1 MIVNGSF
8 ESPPLPQYEHVPGGA
23 TTITGWL
30 TVDSGVERFNPSD
43 PGVGFGGTPVGFA
56 QTGTLAIDLAI
67 FTGGGIQQTFGTLP
81 GAWYRVEFYG
91 GTLEGF
97 NRDGTGQI
105 EALVNS
111 VPLTFFN
118 VVNHSPTIVWSLFSF
133 DFQATDSTTTL
144 LFRNRQNDLRYFA
157 FIDSVSVN
165 AIGGNVGGSVTRMGP
180 TMGRVICRN
189 VTTRETVKIKIPAG
203 VRTWDCEQAGL
214 VVNPGDKIKQLMSV
228 TGPAD

>member
-1 MIVNGSF
+1 MLKMLIRVLCSACLVLLLTGQSTAEMIVNGSF

-111 VPLTFFN
+111 VPRTFFN

-133 DFQATDSTTTL
+133 DFQATGSTTTL
-144 LFRNRQNDLRYFA
+144 EFRNRQDHLRHFA

-165 AIGGNVGGSVTRMGP
+165 VPEPSTVVLLATGVVGLLITR
-180 TMGRVICRN
+180 CR
-189 VTTRETVKIKIPAG
+189 RW
-203 VRTWDCEQAGL
+203 R
-214 VVNPGDKIKQLMSV
+214 
-228 TGPAD
+228 